1 MIDPTPPASP
11 PHDPSELPAPVR
23 VRPAHLATAL
33 LSGFL
38 LALSFPG
45 VNLGWLAW
53 IALVPFCLVAFQP
66 RHRRGMMALFAAM
79 GAGFYLTL
87 LYWFLAMHPLT
98 WLGFSEVASLGI
110 VTLAWLLASGALIV
124 QMLIFGALFGWLT
137 RLWGEPRWQHVLAL
151 ALGWTSLEWL
161 TSLGTFGFTWGNLA
175 LSQAAYLPV
184 IQVLDLV
191 GPFPLAG
198 LVVAVNGAIAL
209 AIAGRAEPGAAPR
222 PTGPRFAPLVASL
235 ACVGLVVA
243 YGAVRLGQPLPAT
256 TFSTT
261 IVQGNIAGGEKW
273 TREKD
278 AIFRM
283 ADKYANLTAAE
294 PGTDLVLWPETAL
307 PEFLRNNPRLVER
320 LRQDAATQKRHLM
333 FGTLDWEGQGTDLK
347 LYNAV
352 TVVAPDGSLLGFDY
366 KRHLVPY
373 GEYVP
378 ARSYMPAFV
387 LAMNIVGHDYFPG
400 VEPHIFD
407 LPFAKIGTGV
417 CYDGIFPD
425 AVRPAV
431 LKGAEVLALVTNDAW
446 YKDTTAPRVLLA
458 HAALRAVE
466 NRRWVLRAA
475 NTGIS
480 AVIEPTG
487 NIVAQTGVYQDA
499 TLVGRAAPLRE
510 LTLYTRYADW
520 ASVLACFGFLG
531 FLGYRWTRRNRPRPA

>member
-1 MIDPTPPASP
+1 MTEPNPSAIADPEPAHP
-11 PHDPSELPAPVR
+11 PHPTDLPAPVHVER
-23 VRPAHLATAL
+23 RDLGLAL
-33 LSGFL
+33 LSGVL

-45 VNLGWLAW
+45 VDQGWLAW

-66 RHRRGMMALFAAM
+66 RHRRGMMAIFGTL

-98 WLGFSEVASLGI
+98 WLGFSEAASLGI
-110 VTLAWLLASGALIV
+110 VTGAWLLASGALVV
-124 QMLIFGALFGWLT
+124 QLLFFGALYGWLT
-137 RLWGEPRWQHVLAL
+137 RIWARPSWQHMLAL
-151 ALGWTSLEWL
+151 ALGWTALEWL

-175 LSQAAYLPV
+175 LSQARYLPV

-209 AIAGRAEPGAAPR
+209 AIARRELG
-222 PTGPRFAPLVASL
+222 GPSRWAPLAASL
-235 ACVGLVVA
+235 ATFGLVLG
-243 YGAVRLGQPLPAT
+243 YGAYRLGQPLPAT
-256 TFSTT
+256 TFSAT
-261 IVQGNIAGGEKW
+261 IVQGNIAGSDKW

-278 AIFRM
+278 AIFKM
-283 ADKYANLTAAE
+283 ADKYGNLTAAR
-294 PGTDLVLWPETAL
+294 PGTDLVLWPETAM
-307 PEFLRNNPRLVER
+307 PEFLRNNPRLFDR

-347 LYNAV
+347 LFNAV
-352 TVVAPDGSLLGFDY
+352 TVIDPAGNLLGFDY

-400 VEPHIFD
+400 VDPHIFD
-407 LPFAKIGTGV
+407 LPFAKVGAGV

-487 NIVAQTGVYQDA
+487 NIVAKTGVYEDA
-499 TLVGRAAPLRE
+499 TLVGRAAPMRE
-510 LTLYTRYADW
+510 LTPYTRWADW
-520 ASVLACFGFLG
+520 VSVLAGLGFLG

>member
-1 MIDPTPPASP
+1 MTEPHPADLP
-11 PHDPSELPAPVR
+11 EPRHVQHHELG
-23 VRPAHLATAL
+23 LAAV
-33 LSGFL
+33 SGVL
-38 LALSFPG
+38 LAIAFPG
-45 VNLGWLAW
+45 LDQGWLAW
-53 IALVPFCLVAFQP
+53 IALVPFCLVAFRP
-66 RHRRGMMALFAAM
+66 RHRRGMMGLFAAF
-79 GAGFYLTL
+79 GFGFYAVL

-98 WLGFSEVASLGI
+98 WLGFSEAASLGI
-110 VTLAWLLASGALIV
+110 VALAWVLATGALVV
-124 QMLIFGALFGWLT
+124 QLLIFGALYGWLT
-137 RLWGEPRWQHVLAL
+137 RIWPEPSWRHVLAL
-151 ALGWTSLEWL
+151 ALGWTALEWI

-175 LSQAAYLPV
+175 LSQVVYLPV

-198 LVVAVNGAIAL
+198 LIVAVNGAIAL
-209 AIAGRAEPGAAPR
+209 AIARRDAAPA
-222 PTGPRFAPLVASL
+222 TRFAPLGAAL
-235 ACVGLVVA
+235 AAFGLVLG
-243 YGAVRLGQPLPAT
+243 YGAFKLAQPLPET
-256 TFSTT
+256 TFSAT
-261 IVQGNIAGGEKW
+261 IVQGNIAGSDKW

-278 AIFRM
+278 AIFKM
-283 ADKYANLTAAE
+283 ADKYGNLTAAK
-294 PGTDLVLWPETAL
+294 PGTDLVLWPETAM
-307 PEFLRNNPRLVER
+307 PEFLRNNPRLLDR
-320 LRQDAATQKRHLM
+320 LKADAATQKRHLM

-352 TVVAPDGSLLGFDY
+352 TVIDPAGNLLGFDY

-400 VEPHIFD
+400 VDPHVFE
-407 LPFAKIGTGV
+407 LPFGKVGAGV

-487 NIVAQTGVYQDA
+487 NIVARTGVYQDA

-510 LTLYTRYADW
+510 LTPYTRYADW
-520 ASVLACFGFLG
+520 ASVLAALG
-531 FLGYRWTRRNRPRPA
+531 FLAFLGIRWTRRLRTRPA